1 MLYMT
6 SADYLFFVVV
16 STSIIRDVISL
27 NYQTYGYW
35 NLYQYSKELYF
46 TSLVIVALLW
56 AYVCDLFSGFDVNSL
71 KLYIIFLIFLG
82 VEIYKAMTQQLI
94 SEKFSWL
101 SSKQENKV
109 LRICGTVL
117 VIGMLA
123 LIIAIKI

>member
-6 SADYLFFVVV
+6 SADFVVFV
-16 STSIIRDVISL
+16 LASTLIIKDVLCRD
-27 NYQTYGYW
+27 YPAYGYW
-35 NLYQYSKELYF
+35 NTYRYSKGIYF
-46 TSLVIVALLW
+46 TGLVIVILLW
-56 AYVCDLFSGFDVNSL
+56 AYVCDLPPPPPVNSL

>member
-1 MLYMT
+1 MAIGIHIVILKEFILLVWLL
-6 SADYLFFVVV
+6 LFYFGHMFV
-16 STSIIRDVISL
+16 I
-27 NYQTYGYW
+27 
-35 NLYQYSKELYF
+35 
-46 TSLVIVALLW
+46 
-56 AYVCDLFSGFDVNSL
+56 CFSGFDVNSL

-82 VEIYKAMTQQLI
+82 VEIYKSMTQQLI
-94 SEKFSWL
+94 SEKFSRL

>member
-6 SADYLFFVVV
+6 PVEVFFFVFASTLIIKDVV
-16 STSIIRDVISL
+16 CCD
-27 NYQTYGYW
+27 YQSYGYW
-35 NLYQYSKELYF
+35 NTYKYSKGLYF
-46 TSLVIVALLW
+46 TGIGLAVVLW
-56 AYVCDLFSGFDVNSL
+56 AYVCDLFSGFSANSL

-82 VEIYKAMTQQLI
+82 AEIYKTITQQLI

-101 SSKQENKV
+101 SFQQENKV

-117 VIGMLA
+117 VIGVLA